1 MTRRRS
7 SSCCGYGASTARSLP
22 WMSWAAG
29 DFVAKLAMIAVLLYP
44 FKLLVALFPAQQRVA
59 G

>member
-1 MTRRRS
+1 MD
-7 SSCCGYGASTARSLP
+7 TAIFFSIAFAGTGLP

-29 DFVAKLAMIAVLLYP
+29 DFVAKLAMIAILLYP
-44 FKLLVALFPAQQRVA
+44 FKLLIALFPAQPRVA